1 MCIIVYTGLIT
12 IVLPLNHDT
21 VKTIYKF
28 VSLLIVIVTASTM
41 NIFAQSNW
49 TNPNGDA
56 GQPLME
62 IWIYGATGPH
72 GSLVAGDQIAAFD
85 GETLVGLLTLTGTP
99 SSTNWGSF
107 RLLAYSKNTDG
118 DQLFTPGHS
127 LTIKCFDSDQNIPFG
142 EKYDAYTWGDGEHID
157 FHNEWYAP
165 TSDIESTATTY
176 GAFFP
181 TEGAS
186 SYCYVD
192 LTFSSVPISY
202 NAYLE
207 VSVFDDQTPA
217 IGITN
222 ADVSSGAYIA
232 TNNNDGTYT
241 LNLFAGEDITPPVD
255 FNYVINIDA
264 PTFNSETFNYTVQGN
279 NNNGNGYNQEVYLN
293 TTGELSGVI
302 YCYNILSGLYD
313 SLAEGAMVSTE
324 IDGITYSSLTNNIGE
339 YLIENIP
346 DGLWEFTVAFP
357 GYFTDNESVIIAKD
371 LVTTYDANLNLE
383 EGTIVGEVFKATSL
397 MPITDE
403 TIKISL
409 LDSLG
414 NELASTTTNNG
425 EYSISYY
432 AGTYDIVVED
442 NNIGTDPEYTIYT
455 KEDYILYP
463 DVTVEMNFTLMPDP
477 FVPNYDP
484 ITGDTNKMWTIKIE
498 LAKFGAN
505 FLLPYDEIVLFDID
519 QDPDPNYPDEPGKRV
534 GVLHFVEQGVY
545 INQNVN
551 VLEAYAEFTNG
562 DLGFVEGNNME
573 FWGYD
578 VSHDAVYYEPI
589 DWWFN
594 TAVGTY
600 AGTTFPNPTEDHIS
614 LLNIYWGTVPGILS
628 GEVTEK
634 ADPNIAISGVT
645 VEALNV
651 YTQEVV
657 ETELTDVDGA
667 YSVLLDN
674 GTYDIRF
681 TKDGF
686 YSETVEDITIEENV
700 VSNLDVELDEQ
711 TPITVNYS
719 FTEHGFYFV
728 GRSIEQ
734 ASNDMLTLVDNVSA
748 GDPIFSANRQNSWI
762 ENDNSIKLSYTTNS
776 IWEPQPYNWDLL
788 EGYQIYLESPYDFSM
803 YGFGAIPEL
812 NSIEFTSPGI
822 YYVPYFP
829 YDNSN
834 PDDALTAFASIF
846 NELDW
851 VMDSEG
857 NRLHN
862 DNGPW
867 IDNIGLLSSTE
878 GYKVKMNTPATLT
891 YPTSAGKSYN
901 NRVLLDPVH
910 YIYSGGNAGAWT
922 YTIYIETEDFD
933 IGDEIAAYSG
943 DIMVGSMVIDSDD
956 PWENDL
962 NTFNIAISG
971 GYEVNSDIRFMAWD
985 ASENI
990 DYYVGF
996 EIINVNSSCYA
1007 GDKFPAGLDHFSYAK
1022 LYRGTVAVDENQ
1034 IDNNVKVYP
1043 NPTNGVLNIESVSK
1057 IKELQVYN
1065 IYGSLVNVVN
1075 VNGNQQLLDMSNY
1088 VSGTY
1093 IVQLYTDT
1101 GVITKRII
1109 VK

>member
-1 MCIIVYTGLIT
+1 MFG
-12 IVLPLNHDT
+12 
-21 VKTIYKF
+21 
-28 VSLLIVIVTASTM
+28 
-41 NIFAQSNW
+41 QSNW
-49 TNPNGDA
+49 TNPSGDA

-85 GETLVGLLTLTGTP
+85 GQTLVGLITLTGTP
-99 SSTNWGSF
+99 NNTNWSNF

-127 LTIKCFDSDQNIPFG
+127 LTIKCFDASQNIPFG
-142 EKYDAYTWGDGEHID
+142 LKYDAYTWGDGEHID

-165 TSDIESTATTY
+165 TSDVESTATTY
-176 GAFFP
+176 GAYFP
-181 TEGAS
+181 AQGTS

-192 LTFSSVPISY
+192 LSFSSVPISY
-202 NAYLE
+202 NAYLD

-217 IGITN
+217 VGITN
-222 ADVSSGAYIA
+222 AEVSSGAYIA

-241 LNLFAGEDITPPVD
+241 LNLYAGENITPPVD
-255 FNYVINIDA
+255 FNYVINVDA
-264 PTFNSETFNYTVQGN
+264 PTFASETFNYSVQGN
-279 NNNGNGYNQEVYLN
+279 NNNGNGYNKEVYLN
-293 TTGELSGVI
+293 TTGELNGVI
-302 YCYNILSGLYD
+302 YCYNIHTGIYD
-313 SLAEGAMVSTE
+313 SLAEGAVVSTL
-324 IDGITYSSLTNNIGE
+324 IDNITYSALTNNIGE
-339 YLIENIP
+339 YLIESIP
-346 DGLWEFTVAFP
+346 DGQWDFTVTYP
-357 GYFTDNESVIIAKD
+357 GYFSDNESIIITKD
-371 LVTTYDANLNLE
+371 IVTTYDANLNLE
-383 EGTIVGEVFKATSL
+383 EGIIVGEVFKATSL
-397 MPITDE
+397 LPISDE

-409 LDSLG
+409 VDSLG
-414 NELASTTTNNG
+414 NELVSTTTNNG

-442 NNIGTDPEYTIYT
+442 NNIGTDPEYTSYT

-498 LAKFGAN
+498 LAKFGSN
-505 FLLPYDEIVLFDID
+505 FLLPFDELMLFDIG

-545 INQNVN
+545 TNQNAN
-551 VLEAYAEFTNG
+551 ILEAFAEFTSG
-562 DLGFVEGNNME
+562 DLGFEEGNNME

-578 VSHDAVYYEPI
+578 VSHDAIYNEPV

-594 TAVGTY
+594 PAAGTY
-600 AGTTFPNPTEDHIS
+600 SGTTFPNPTEKHIS

-628 GEVTEK
+628 GLVTEK
-634 ADPNIAISGVT
+634 TVPNDPIFNVT

-651 YTQEVV
+651 YTQEVID
-657 ETELTDVDGA
+657 TGLTDMDGS
-667 YSVLLDN
+667 YSILLDN

-681 TKDGF
+681 TKDGY
-686 YSETVEDITIEENV
+686 YSAKEEDITIVENV
-700 VSNLDVELDEQ
+700 VSTVDAQLDEQ
-711 TPITVNYS
+711 TPITVNYNL
-719 FTEHGFYFV
+719 TDQGYYFI
-728 GRSIEQ
+728 GRNIEQ
-734 ASNDMLTLVDNVSA
+734 SSIDMLTLVDNVGG
-748 GDPIFSANRQNSWI
+748 GDPVFSTNRLNSWI
-762 ENDNSIKLSYTTNS
+762 ENDSYSRLSHTNNN
-776 IWEPQPYNWDLL
+776 IWEPQPYNWELL
-788 EGYQIYLESPYDFSM
+788 EGYQFYLESSYDFSM
-803 YGFGAIPEL
+803 HGFGAIPEM
-812 NSIEFTSPGI
+812 NPIEFPNAGI

-829 YDNSN
+829 FDNAN

-867 IDNIGLLSSTE
+867 IDNIGLLSSAE
-878 GYKVKMNTPATLT
+878 GYKVKINSSATLI
-891 YPTSAGKSYN
+891 YPSSASKSYN
-901 NRVLLDPVH
+901 NRVMLEPVH
-910 YIYSGGNAGAWT
+910 YLYSGGNAGAWT

-962 NTFNIAISG
+962 NTFNIAVDG
-971 GYEVNSDIRFMAWD
+971 GYDVNSPIKFMAWD

-990 DYYVGF
+990 DYHVGY
-996 EIINVNSSCYA
+996 EIVDVNGSCYA
-1007 GDKFPAGLDHFSYAK
+1007 GDKFPAGLDHFSYAI

-1034 IDNNVKVYP
+1034 IDNSVRVYP
-1043 NPTNGVLNIESVSK
+1043 NPTSGTINIESVSN
-1057 IKELQVYN
+1057 IDELQVYN
-1065 IYGSLVNVVN
+1065 IYGALVATVNVSGKRRVMD
-1075 VNGNQQLLDMSNY
+1075 VSNLT
-1088 VSGTY
+1088 SGTY
-1093 IVQLYTDT
+1093 LIQLHTDS

-1109 VK
+1109 IH